1 MVGGKCN
8 NQRFLAWLLLSEYR
22 KGIVG
27 EEGLAVVIAVVAE
40 AVALALV
47 GIVDFGG

>member
-8 NQRFLAWLLLSEYR
+8 NQRFLAWLLLSGYR

-27 EEGLAVVIAVVAE
+27 EEGLAVVIAEVVAP
-40 AVALALV
+40 ASV
-47 GIVDFGG
+47 GIADFGG